1 MCRVSRAGATSIG
14 GRGPRSFA
22 TQRPCG
28 AGLGTLPPVHPE
40 SRPWTERWLY
50 ALKPASWP
58 KLGVAALLGQA
69 IGVAAT
75 GTISIPGL
83 VVGALFTV
91 FDLCFV
97 VLVNDWGD
105 QEVDGLKRRLFP
117 ESCSPKTIPDRIL
130 DARSVGMAGLGAA
143 AAAVGVAIIGQELLG
158 RPGLAWSAIICLGL
172 FAAYTLPP
180 LRLNYRGGGEVL
192 EMLGVGFALPW
203 FHAYLQGGLVRPA
216 GLVLLPAFALMCLAS
231 ALASGLADIETDRL
245 GGKRTF
251 ATAFGA
257 AKVRQAVEGLML
269 GGILVWAALP
279 RLAPH
284 YVTLW
289 MVVPPV
295 VLMVLDYRSL
305 RRAGLSPQID
315 TPYGTSVYK
324 RHLHDCIWRGV
335 TSMALVVALIGLI
348 GGGLG

>member
-1 MCRVSRAGATSIG
+1 M
-14 GRGPRSFA
+14 
-22 TQRPCG
+22 
-28 AGLGTLPPVHPE
+28 
-40 SRPWTERWLY
+40 ERWLY

-75 GTISIPGL
+75 GVISIPGL
-83 VVGALFTV
+83 VLGVAFTV

-105 QEVDGLKRRLFP
+105 QDVDRLKRRLFP
-117 ESCSPKTIPDRIL
+117 ESCSPKTIPDRVL
-130 DARSVGMAGLGAA
+130 DARSVGMAGLGAGA
-143 AAAVGVAIIGQELLG
+143 AAFAVAIIGQELLG
-158 RPGLAWSAIICLGL
+158 RPGLALSALVCLGL

-180 LRLNYRGGGEVL
+180 VRLNYRGGGEIL
-192 EMLGVGFALPW
+192 EMIGVGFALPW
-203 FHAYLQGGLVRPA
+203 LHAYLQSGMVRPA

-231 ALASGLADIETDRL
+231 ALASGLSDIETDKL

-251 ATAFGA
+251 ATTFGA
-257 AKVRQAVEGLML
+257 AAVRQAAEGLVL

-295 VLMVLDYRSL
+295 VLMVLDYRTL
-305 RRAGLSPQID
+305 RQSGRSGQID
-315 TPYGTSVYK
+315 TPYGIATYK
-324 RHLHDCIWRGV
+324 RSLHDCIWRGA
-335 TSMALVVALIGLI
+335 TSMALVVALTGLI
-348 GGGLG
+348 AGGLG

>member
-1 MCRVSRAGATSIG
+1 MAPTLRPGGRLLQATSV
-14 GRGPRSFA
+14 RVACTAPA
-22 TQRPCG
+22 PMPL
-28 AGLGTLPPVHPE
+28 LGYTPAVHPA
-40 SRPWTERWLY
+40 SRPWTERWVY

-58 KLGVAALLGQA
+58 KLGVAALLGQG
-69 IGVAAT
+69 IGIAAT
-75 GTISIPGL
+75 GTVSVPALLVGL
-83 VVGALFTV
+83 AFTV

-97 VLVNDWGD
+97 VLLNDWGD
-105 QEVDGLKRRLFP
+105 QDVDGLKRKLFP
-117 ESCSPKTIPDRIL
+117 ESCSPKTIPDGIL
-130 DARSVGMAGLGAA
+130 DARSVGLAGVGAA
-143 AAAVGVAIIGQELLG
+143 AAALGVAIIGQELLA
-158 RPGLAWSAIICLGL
+158 RPGLAWSAIVCLAL

-203 FHAYLQGGLVRPA
+203 FHAYLQSGMTQPA

-231 ALASGLADIETDRL
+231 ALASGLADIESDRL

-257 AKVRQAVEGLML
+257 AKVRQAVEGLVL

-284 YVTLW
+284 YVTVW
-289 MVVPPV
+289 MVVPTV
-295 VLMVLDYRSL
+295 ALMVLDYRAL
-305 RRAGLSPQID
+305 RRAGLSPEIE
-315 TPYGTSVYK
+315 TPYGVSAYK
-324 RHLHDCIWRGV
+324 RHLHDCVWRGAV
-335 TSMALVVALIGLI
+335 CMALVVALIGLI